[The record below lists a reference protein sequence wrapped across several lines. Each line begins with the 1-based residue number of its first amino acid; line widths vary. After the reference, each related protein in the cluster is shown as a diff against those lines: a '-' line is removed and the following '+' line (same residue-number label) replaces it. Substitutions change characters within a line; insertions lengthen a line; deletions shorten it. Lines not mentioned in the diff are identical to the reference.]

1 MRHSKNFNTEELI
14 FLISEK
20 NKVRLLEFVKER
32 IFERYIFP
40 VENVPLKY
48 KNGFNMM
55 ANACLSIEAFMKIL
69 NIYHKNDIT
78 SKPVADKWL
87 FKYFFSFNIL
97 FEPFVRYS
105 EEFYGDVRCGILHN
119 GETNGLWKINREA
132 GTELLAD
139 YNINANKFII
149 ALKETINT
157 KLNSYL
163 DLNFDSK
170 EWKNLIISIERI
182 INNHNRFYFAY
193 GSNMDEDRFRG
204 RIGNNYIKIGRGIL
218 EGYEIVF
225 NKKPKNNNGHGFANI
240 KKNRIRIVEGILYQL
255 TGDEFDVINSLKILD
270 KEEGVSDS
278 HYNRKSYKIKIDL
291 NDENGKFASLDRDEV
306 YAYIYVCENP
316 GKIDNSL
323 IPSSEYL
330 DHLLAGKNHLTLS
343 YYQYLKEFQH

>member
-1 MRHSKNFNTEELI
+1 MRHSTNYRTEDLI
-14 FLISEK
+14 LFISQK
-20 NKVRLLEFVKER
+20 NKEKILEFVKER
-32 IFERYIFP
+32 IFERYIMP

-69 NIYHKNDIT
+69 NIHHKNDIT
-78 SKPVADKWL
+78 LRPVSGSRL
-87 FKYFFSFNIL
+87 FRYFFSNNFPFKP
-97 FEPFVRYS
+97 FERFS

-163 DLNFDSK
+163 DLSFDSK

-182 INNHNRFYFAY
+182 INNHHRFYFAY

-204 RIGNNYIKIGRGIL
+204 RIGNNYIKIGRGLL
-218 EGYEIVF
+218 EGHEIVF
-225 NKKPKNNNGHGFANI
+225 NKKPKNNIGYGFANV
-240 KKNRIRIVEGILYQL
+240 KKNRNRIVEGILYQL
-255 TGDEFDVINSLKILD
+255 TGDEFDVINSLKLLD
-270 KEEGVSDS
+270 KEEGVSDA
-278 HYNRKSYKIKIDL
+278 HYNRKSYKINIDL
-291 NDENGKFASLDRDEV
+291 TDEYGKFTSIDGDDV
-306 YAYIYVCENP
+306 YAYIYVCENRE
-316 GKIDNSL
+316 KMDNSL
-323 IPSSEYL
+323 TPSLEYL
-330 DHLLAGKNHLTLS
+330 NHLLAGKNHLSLP
-343 YYQYLKEFQH
+343 YYQHLQTFQS